1 MEPPPRNR
9 PPTATT
15 VFLLLVAL
23 VVAVAAC
30 GSVYAVMTGKQTR
43 RGPLPPRPPS
53 PFVSKSISL
62 QAKLVASSGPIAHC
76 RTWSR

>member
-1 MEPPPRNR
+1 M
-9 PPTATT
+9 
-15 VFLLLVAL
+15 FLLVVAL
-23 VVAVAAC
+23 VVAIAAF

-43 RGPLPPRPPS
+43 RSPLPPRTPS

-62 QAKLVASSGPIAHC
+62 QAKLVATNDAIAHC

>member
-43 RGPLPPRPPS
+43 RGPLPRGPP
-53 PFVSKSISL
+53 
-62 QAKLVASSGPIAHC
+62 AHLC
-76 RTWSR
+76 RSQ